1 MKRLFVLIL
10 MCLLPLSLAWA
21 EPFLSIQGPIM
32 EADMARAVIVVNE
45 TRFFVEPT
53 TTITDQRG
61 RDLAFRYLTR
71 GRWVTVEAEPDDDG
85 DMVAERIILIR
96 RR

>member
-32 EADMARAVIVVNE
+32 ERMEARGIIVVNE

-53 TTITDQRG
+53 TTITDHRG
-61 RDLAFRYLTR
+61 RGLKFRYLTR
-71 GRWVTVEAEPDDDG
+71 GRWVSIEAAPDDDG
-85 DMVAERIILIR
+85 AMVAERIVVIR